1 MIKILYLHAGA
12 EMYGADKVLLELI
25 KGLDKTRF
33 NPIVV
38 LPCEGIL
45 VNALRKEGIETEV
58 IPYPI
63 LRRKY
68 FNLKGIIKYII
79 SYRKYCK
86 LILKLVKDKNINLLH
101 INTTAVLE
109 GIYLRKKLK
118 VPMIWHVHEILINP
132 KIIYKF
138 ISFIIGKYSD
148 RTVVVS
154 NAVGNHLI
162 NSNRVNPNRVKTIYN
177 GVNNAI
183 FNSNN
188 ETEYLREELQIP
200 KDAFIVGM
208 IGRVNAWKGQKDFLA
223 AIEPILAKYH
233 NVYAVMVGGVF
244 EGEEWRMEELKQKV
258 SESHFKDRIIIQNFR
273 KDCPNLHNIFDI
285 FVLPSTNPDPLPTVV
300 LEAMATGKPVIGYK
314 HGGICEMVVDEET
327 GLLAEVRNTEDM
339 SAKIELLIKDRS
351 KMIDMGIQAK
361 KRQKMMFSLKSYI
374 ESFSKLYS
382 NLVSDGTRH
391 VREN

>member
-118 VPMIWHVHEILINP
+118 IPMIWHVHEILINP

-162 NSNRVNPNRVKTIYN
+162 NSNRVNPNKVKTIYN

-339 SAKIELLIKDRS
+339 SSKIELLIKDRI

-382 NLVSDGTRH
+382 NLVSDGIRH

>member
-162 NSNRVNPNRVKTIYN
+162 DSNRVNPNKVKTIYN
-177 GVNNAI
+177 GVNNTI

-223 AIEPILAKYH
+223 AIEPILAKHH

-339 SAKIELLIKDRS
+339 SSKIELLIKDRI

-382 NLVSDGTRH
+382 NLASDGIRH